1 MAAPTIVDLNVTW
14 PVVRCS
20 SCAILQ
26 ESTQNPTI
34 GSKSL
39 TYTNFKH
46 WKCLKG
52 KNTKIFSKPDLTL
65 FHQ

>member
-1 MAAPTIVDLNVTW
+1 MATPKIVDLNMTW

-20 SCAILQ
+20 SCAILL
-26 ESTQNPTI
+26 ESAQNPTTE
-34 GSKSL
+34 SRSL
-39 TYTNFKH
+39 THTNFKH

-65 FHQ
+65 FLQ